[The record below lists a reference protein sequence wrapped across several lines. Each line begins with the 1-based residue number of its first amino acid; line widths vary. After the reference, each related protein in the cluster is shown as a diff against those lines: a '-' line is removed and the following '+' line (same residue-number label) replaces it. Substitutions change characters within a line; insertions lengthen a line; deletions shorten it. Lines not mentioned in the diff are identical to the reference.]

1 MIYSGVLSRYSGNGW
16 KPLGKRF
23 LTKVSFSIH
32 ILFQKLSST
41 DGVESADAY
50 PVASEQ
56 SEKWRN
62 ATVLHLTSKV
72 RRSPERASAIATTIL
87 EQLEDRLSDILGI
100 DSLKASDRDSL
111 TKIVTDSCEFA
122 LLLGQQ
128 RCRLRFYIPEAGLH
142 FDATNNKEKL
152 ETIGSESEEIQFGKV
167 GFVSAPGLRKWGNG
181 YGQNLDE
188 LDVIVGAR
196 VKVVELP

>member
-1 MIYSGVLSRYSGNGW
+1 MTYSGALSRYSGNDW

-23 LTKVSFSIH
+23 LKKVSFSIH

-72 RRSPERASAIATTIL
+72 SRNPEKASAIAITIL

-142 FDATNNKEKL
+142 FDANDNNKEKL
-152 ETIGSESEEIQFGKV
+152 ETIGGEEIQFGKV

>member
-1 MIYSGVLSRYSGNGW
+1 
-16 KPLGKRF
+16 
-23 LTKVSFSIH
+23 
-32 ILFQKLSST
+32 
-41 DGVESADAY
+41 VESADAY

-62 ATVLHLTSKV
+62 ATVLHLASKV
-72 RRSPERASAIATTIL
+72 SKNPEKASAIAITIL
-87 EQLEDRLSDILGI
+87 EQLEDRLCSILGI

-122 LLLGQQ
+122 VLLGQQ
-128 RCRLRFYIPEAGLH
+128 RCRLRFYVPEAGLH
-142 FDATNNKEKL
+142 FDATDNKEKL
-152 ETIGSESEEIQFGKV
+152 ETIGSEEIQFGKV

-196 VKVVELP
+196 AKVIELT